1 MFRLPGAAFVL
12 IFLLPYSSSFAHD
25 WYPPSC
31 CSGQD
36 CRALIEAKGETVLES
51 VKGFELWDGRI
62 IARDKAQQ
70 SPDKQFHLCETRAR
84 KVLCF
89 FAPPGA
95 S

>member
-1 MFRLPGAAFVL
+1 MPRLPAYVIALAVL
-12 IFLLPYSSSFAHD
+12 VASVPSLAHD

-31 CSGQD
+31 CSERD
-36 CRALIEAKGETVLES
+36 CRALVEAKGETVLES
-51 VKGFELWDGRI
+51 AKGFELWDGRI
-62 IARDKAQQ
+62 IARDRARP
-70 SPDKQFHLCETRAR
+70 SPDEKFHLCETRAL